1 MCQEEVFLSRL
12 VRALTTTFAAI
23 LALSVAAGGCS
34 LVAPRAK
41 SGKTTIALVPM
52 GTTDEYWKA
61 VHAGGIKAA
70 RALDVELI
78 WQGPIRRD
86 DRSSQL
92 DVVDSMVVRGVNG
105 IVLAP
110 IDNMALRSA
119 VDDAYLSH
127 IPVVVID
134 SDLASEK
141 QESFIRTDN
150 EKAGFLAGEHLAA
163 LINRR
168 GKVAMLRGVEG
179 NSSTDHREAGFIK
192 AIEQYKEIQLVSDSQ
207 HGGGTTESA
216 YKASENMLAPLKSAD
231 KVALDGIFCPNE
243 STTFGMLRALQDGG
257 LAGKV
262 KFVGFDFSPK
272 LLAALRRGEISA
284 LVAQDPVTMGYLGV
298 KAVVDKLSGKALER
312 VVDVKAT
319 IVTRENIDD
328 AVVKSIIQPDLS
340 LLGEN

>member
-1 MCQEEVFLSRL
+1 MLKSRF
-12 VRALTTTFAAI
+12 T
-23 LALSVAAGGCS
+23 LALMLLAVATASVYFLLPKAAS
-34 LVAPRAK
+34 LPQPTARPIV
-41 SGKTTIALVPM
+41 ALVPM

-70 RALDVELI
+70 KELNVELI

-92 DVVDSMVVRGVNG
+92 DVVDSMVIRGVSG

-110 IDNMALRSA
+110 IDNMALRSP
-119 VDDAYLSH
+119 VNDAYLSH
-127 IPVVVID
+127 IPVIVID
-134 SDLASEK
+134 SDLASDK

-150 EKAGFLAGEHLAA
+150 EAAGFLAGEHLAS
-163 LINRR
+163 LLGYKGR
-168 GKVAMLRGVEG
+168 VAILRGVEG
-179 NSSTDHREAGFIK
+179 NSSTDHREVGFIK
-192 AIEQYKEIQLVSDSQ
+192 AIRQHKDMQIVSDSQ

-216 YKASENMLAPLKSAD
+216 YKASENLIAPFKNAD
-231 KVALDGIFCPNE
+231 KLNLDGIFCPNE

-257 LAGKV
+257 LAGKI

-272 LLAALRRGEISA
+272 LLAALRTGEISA

-298 KAVVDKLSGKALER
+298 KAVVDKLQGKELTR

-319 IVTRENIDD
+319 IVTQKNIDEP
-328 AVVKSIIQPDLS
+328 AVKGIIEPDLS
-340 LLGEN
+340 ILETKR